1 MSDSEVAKE
10 SKKIFTAFVVLVCG
24 EWTVEDDDDEQ
35 IRYFGIHIFILL
47 TTHNNN
53 NHIIK
58 MRWKNGH

>member
-1 MSDSEVAKE
+1 MAKE
-10 SKKIFTAFVVLVCG
+10 SKKIFTAFVVLLWG
-24 EWTVEDDDDEQ
+24 EWTMEDDDDDEQ

>member
-10 SKKIFTAFVVLVCG
+10 SKKIFTPFVVPLWSIEG
-24 EWTVEDDDDEQ
+24 DDDDDGQ
-35 IRYFGIHIFILL
+35 IRYFRIHIFILL

-58 MRWKNGH
+58 MS